1 MRRTFQVILIPIES
15 RTLCGSPKTVER
27 CNRMEGRKDYREA
40 SERARV
46 HARASCSGP
55 AGRPLFVASSATP
68 PSSERGG
75 ERTSRCLQNTN
86 RLSAAPLRPPL
97 VLLSRV
103 GPRAI
108 VSSVEL

>member
-40 SERARV
+40 SERECTRARL
-46 HARASCSGP
+46 ARDPRDGRFSSRPPPLPPRAS
-55 AGRPLFVASSATP
+55 
-68 PSSERGG
+68 
-75 ERTSRCLQNTN
+75 ERTSASRCLQNTN

>member
-1 MRRTFQVILIPIES
+1 MWFAEDGGAMQQDGGE
-15 RTLCGSPKTVER
+15 
-27 CNRMEGRKDYREA
+27 EGLKDYREV
-40 SERARV
+40 SEREYTRALL
-46 HARASCSGP
+46 ARAP
-55 AGRPLFVASSATP
+55 RDGRFSSRPPPLP
-68 PSSERGG
+68 PRASERGG

>member
-1 MRRTFQVILIPIES
+1 
-15 RTLCGSPKTVER
+15 
-27 CNRMEGRKDYREA
+27 MEGRKDYREA
-40 SERARV
+40 SEREYTRARL
-46 HARASCSGP
+46 ARDP
-55 AGRPLFVASSATP
+55 REGRPLFVASSATP